1 MDLLTREHV
10 AQALGLVAFLISLVG
25 YTSASDRRL
34 KTMMTVGLV
43 FLTVHF
49 MVFGAWLAA
58 LSLALNTVRTWVS
71 LHRRGT
77 RWFAGIATI
86 QLAASLPLI
95 GAVRD
100 VFPVAGS
107 IVGTY
112 GLFCL
117 SGVRLRVALLIT
129 TGLWFVNNLM
139 WGSIG
144 AVLLDGMNA
153 LAHLVAIHRI
163 RAAAKATLPEHS

>member
-10 AQALGLVAFLISLVG
+10 AQALGLVGFFVSLAG

-34 KTMMTVGLV
+34 KVMMTIGLV

-49 MVFGAWLAA
+49 MVFGAWLV
-58 LSLALNTVRTWVS
+58 ALNLTLNTGRTWLS
-71 LHRRGT
+71 LHRRGF
-77 RWFAGIATI
+77 RWFIAIATV
-86 QLAASLPLI
+86 QLAVSLPLM

-107 IVGTY
+107 IMGTY
-112 GLFCL
+112 ALFCL
-117 SGVRLRVALLIT
+117 SGVQLRVALLIT
-129 TGLWFVNNLM
+129 TGLWFVNNLL

-144 AVLLDGMNA
+144 AMLLDFMNA
-153 LAHLVAIHRI
+153 LANLVAIRRI
-163 RAAAKATLPEHS
+163 RAVAMEAGREEP

>member
-1 MDLLTREHV
+1 MDFVTREHL
-10 AQALGLVAFLISLVG
+10 AQALGLVAFLVSVIG

-34 KTMMTVGLV
+34 KAMMTVGLV

-58 LSLALNTVRTWVS
+58 LNLALNTVRTWIS
-71 LHRRGT
+71 LHRRGS
-77 RWFAGIATI
+77 RWFAGIAAI
-86 QLAASLPLI
+86 QLGVSLPLI

-100 VFPVAGS
+100 IFPVAGS

-117 SGVRLRVALLIT
+117 SGVRLRVALLVT
-129 TGLWFVNNLM
+129 TGLWFVNNLL

-144 AVLLDGMNA
+144 AVLLDFMNA

-163 RAAAKATLPEHS
+163 RAAARGTVPP